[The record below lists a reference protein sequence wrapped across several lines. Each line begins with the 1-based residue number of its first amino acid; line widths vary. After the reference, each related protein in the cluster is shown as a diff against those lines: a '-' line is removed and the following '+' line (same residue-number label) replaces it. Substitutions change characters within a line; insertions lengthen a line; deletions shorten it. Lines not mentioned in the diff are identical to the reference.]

1 MVQFVAS
8 IKTCCSGCPSES
20 DQSADMMR
28 VPLEVAVQASR
39 IDVGCSA
46 LPPQMLQNPA
56 LSARLGHS
64 ELSLQVLDL
73 QEVGNVN

>member
-1 MVQFVAS
+1 MVQFATS
-8 IKTCCSGCPSES
+8 IKTCCSECPFES
-20 DQSADMMR
+20 DHSADMMR

-46 LPPQMLQNPA
+46 LPPQMLQNSA
-56 LSARLGHS
+56 LSARLCHS

-73 QEVGNVN
+73 QGVGNVN